1 MSEKKIFAIINPI
14 SGTSKKDNLDKKI
27 MKMLSGNEVTI
38 DIAYT
43 EYSGHAT
50 LLAKEAVDKGYL
62 TGVLST
68 NLTYRRPELLAA
80 PWYYEVDCSKYIAL
94 YIASLNHDI
103 SVRELLD
110 PLQKINALVAKHKAA
125 QA

>member
-50 LLAKEAVDKGYL
+50 LLAKEAVDKCQRADIINGLGDGRFGPSDNAMRCQGAVIFSKVL
-62 TGVLST
+62 TE
-68 NLTYRRPELLAA
+68 RPF
-80 PWYYEVDCSKYIAL
+80 YYTGIIL
-94 YIASLNHDI
+94 
-103 SVRELLD
+103 
-110 PLQKINALVAKHKAA
+110 
-125 QA
+125 